1 MVWASCSMRSATC
14 TLAKT
19 RSNHDEY
26 PTPHGVGYY
35 WIGIP
40 VLMSLPLQNGNL
52 TMKQIR
58 HIHAREVRVGDTIL
72 TGLTTMPSHVY
83 AWVVTDT
90 HEYRG
95 QTWLS
100 SDGDS
105 DMAFEPLTILSV
117 VRGRKA
123 RKAERREGYNMTDV
137 ANGTVGLASVCRT
150 GVCKH
155 RVNRQCCKC
164 REWQDECIC

>member
-1 MVWASCSMRSATC
+1 MRQSVLIGESPAT
-14 TLAKT
+14 AGDY
-19 RSNHDEY
+19 RID
-26 PTPHGVGYY
+26 
-35 WIGIP
+35 IP
-40 VLMSLPLQNGNL
+40 VLMSLSPTKGKI
-52 TMKQIR
+52 MKTIR

-90 HEYRG
+90 HDYRG
-95 QTWLS
+95 QIWLS

-105 DMAFEPLTILSV
+105 DMSFEPTTILSV

-164 REWQDECIC
+164 REWQDECVC